1 MYARVSTIPAL
12 AIPSLVGL
20 TYLLLAG
27 APRSY
32 LLVNATALLLSIAL
46 MAFGK
51 PRVKRQHRLPIL
63 VVAVG
68 LLFVPLFTG
77 VAVNGI
83 ARWLPIG
90 PVLLHAGL
98 LVLPAISV
106 LAAEGKAPGKIA
118 LVAALVAVFL
128 QPDAGT
134 GLAITGAAIGLYVA
148 RPHWATGCIAF
159 AAFLAS
165 LSMLVRGEL
174 PAQPYVERILVDAAQ
189 VSLWLAVGIL
199 VALLGT
205 VALLAGLR
213 SGTVSQRFAL
223 AGSFAGF
230 SIAALVSNYPFPLIG
245 YGASAILG
253 YGLALFLMGSSR

>member
-1 MYARVSTIPAL
+1 ML
-12 AIPSLVGL
+12 F
-20 TYLLLAG
+20 
-27 APRSY
+27 RS
-32 LLVNATALLLSIAL
+32 
-46 MAFGK
+46 
-51 PRVKRQHRLPIL
+51 
-63 VVAVG
+63 
-68 LLFVPLFTG
+68 
-77 VAVNGI
+77 
-83 ARWLPIG
+83 
-90 PVLLHAGL
+90 

-213 SGTVSQRFAL
+213 QLRSASIENPSAVRCVLVPFSLTTV
-223 AGSFAGF
+223 
-230 SIAALVSNYPFPLIG
+230 PLE
-245 YGASAILG
+245 L
-253 YGLALFLMGSSR
+253 

>member
-1 MYARVSTIPAL
+1 MSARVSTIPAL

-63 VVAVG
+63 VVAVA

-148 RPHWATGCIAF
+148 RPHWAIGCIAF
-159 AAFLAS
+159 AAF

>member
-1 MYARVSTIPAL
+1 MPL
-12 AIPSLVGL
+12 AEFPPGL
-20 TYLLLAG
+20 GHPPDLDEAQ
-27 APRSY
+27 
-32 LLVNATALLLSIAL
+32 
-46 MAFGK
+46 

-63 VVAVG
+63 VVAVA

-90 PVLLHAGL
+90 LVLLHAGL

-106 LAAEGKAPGKIA
+106 LAAEGKGPGKIA
-118 LVAALVAVFL
+118 LIAALVAVFL

-205 VALLAGLR
+205 VALLAVPGLPAVAVPVGR
-213 SGTVSQRFAL
+213 DRARYLDEDQL
-223 AGSFAGF
+223 
-230 SIAALVSNYPFPLIG
+230 AALDVDQIVFDSSNFGKQYF
-245 YGASAILG
+245 ASSKTLHV
-253 YGLALFLMGSSR
+253 YTGSQPSNTPY